1 MQYRKL
7 TAGYPVPHSKTLWE
21 ISCCKL
27 FHLRKLSARCPS
39 PRAEQC
45 KLHLTPLTPRKE
57 RGTCCASARAHP
69 RKWALLSSMSHS
81 SSTASFLS
89 LLAGSALQQA
99 EMEGQEGHGF
109 KSKEPREEP
118 TALDCCQGKSCWGGR
133 RMEGTASKPKWEQR
147 TSLRPKDT
155 EISC

>member
-1 MQYRKL
+1 MGNKL
-7 TAGYPVPHSKTLWE
+7 LQVISSQKAVSQVSKPQSRTVQTSPHTTD
-21 ISCCKL
+21 
-27 FHLRKLSARCPS
+27 P
-39 PRAEQC
+39 
-45 KLHLTPLTPRKE
+45 KE
-57 RGTCCASARAHP
+57 RKRYLLCFSQSSP
-69 RKWALLSSMSHS
+69 QEWALLSSMSHS

-89 LLAGSALQQA
+89 LLAGSAPQQA

-109 KSKEPREEP
+109 NSKEPREEP

-133 RMEGTASKPKWEQR
+133 RMEGIASKPKWEQR